1 MKRLNTLVFIIITFI
16 IPITSNAAQD
26 QVSQAL
32 PIPTGTSKTI
42 FLTLDAD
49 MNQNM
54 FKRYQSHKVKLWYDP
69 KIINYLDRQHI
80 PTTFFVSG
88 LFAETYPE
96 VIGQW
101 ASNPLFSIQNHSY
114 DESGFI
120 PHCYWLKTLTTDDQK
135 LEQVKKTEK
144 ILTDL
149 TSKPPAYFRY
159 PGLCHNSSDDK
170 LVESLNLKIN
180 EGDIIAS
187 DPFNHNAAK
196 IVANV
201 LRQLKDNGVIV
212 MHVGGKNAPASY
224 EAIKTLIP
232 KIQEAG
238 YNFKK
243 LP

>member
-1 MKRLNTLVFIIITFI
+1 MKKIYTLLFLIITLLF
-16 IPITSNAAQD
+16 PSTSKAAQNP
-26 QVSQAL
+26 SSHAL
-32 PIPTGTSKTI
+32 EVESDSSKSI

-54 FKRYQSHKVKLWYDP
+54 YKRYQSHKVKLWYDP
-69 KIINYLDRQHI
+69 QIIKYLDDQHI
-80 PTTFFVSG
+80 STTFFVSG
-88 LFAETYPE
+88 LFAETYPD
-96 VIGQW
+96 VIKQW

-120 PHCYWLKTLTTDDQK
+120 PHCYWLKALTTDDQK
-135 LEQVKKTEK
+135 LGQIKKTQK

-149 TSKPPAYFRY
+149 TTQPPTYFRF
-159 PGLCHNSSDDK
+159 PGLCHNASDDK
-170 LVESLNLKIN
+170 LVENLNLKIN
-180 EGDIIAS
+180 EGNVIAS
-187 DPFNHNAAK
+187 DPFNPSATR

-212 MHVGGKNAPASY
+212 MHVGGKNAPSSY
-224 EAIKTLIP
+224 EALKKLIP